1 MICDAMKFLEG
12 NNAKSRAE
20 LGGGRYLSHPQS
32 WQRSAVFGQRQDR
45 DGAYAAVIPKWVA
58 AMLKGETIYINGTGE
73 TSRDFC
79 YVKNVIQ
86 ANILA
91 ATSENDGAANQVY
104 NVAVNARTDLLQLFE
119 MLRSGLVGNRPEL
132 AGFKPVH
139 RDFRA
144 GDVLHS
150 QADVSKAGALLG
162 YEPTYTIQQGLAEAL
177 EWYVGSLSN

>member
-1 MICDAMKFLEG
+1 MTKYV
-12 NNAKSRAE
+12 NE
-20 LGGGRYLSHPQS
+20 LYADVFASCYGTEAIGLRYFN
-32 WQRSAVFGQRQDR
+32 VFGPRQDP

-91 ATSENDGAANQVY
+91 ATSENEVAANQVY
-104 NVAVNARTDLLQLFE
+104 NVAVNARTDLLQLFDL
-119 MLRSGLVGNRPEL
+119 LRDGLAATRPEL
-132 AGFKPVH
+132 ADLKPVH

-150 QADVSKAGALLG
+150 QADVSKAKKLLG
-162 YEPTYTIQQGLAEAL
+162 YVPTHMIEEGLAEAL
-177 EWYVGSLSN
+177 EWYVGSLSS